1 MRDLITKNTN
11 KGLQYYISIPKTTKD
26 YYDEVS
32 EAFPEVSKKD
42 IERIMNYGWKSIYL
56 HNVYGGDT
64 ILKDDS
70 KNKFLFY
77 IGNLTFD
84 SLKHFQYYVKKM
96 IVKIRVLYNRAKT
109 Q

>member
-1 MRDLITKNTN
+1 M
-11 KGLQYYISIPKTTKD
+11 
-26 YYDEVS
+26 
-32 EAFPEVSKKD
+32 
-42 IERIMNYGWKSIYL
+42 